1 MFAKT
6 RQTAFELA
14 RQVATD
20 FPPSL
25 QGLSGRK
32 ALDIFQ
38 RTAVQLRQRAQV
50 IQKAEGMGVFR
61 RIVFARALQ
70 KEFVLLG
77 YQGALVRQL
86 MSEALAALTFGS
98 R

>member
-6 RQTAFELA
+6 RQSAVLLA

-32 ALDIFQ
+32 ALDMFQ
-38 RTAVQLRQRAQV
+38 RSAASLRQRAQA
-50 IQKAEGMGVFR
+50 IQKVESMGMVR
-61 RIVFARALQ
+61 RIVFARSLQ
-70 KEFVLLG
+70 KEFVALG

-86 MSEALAALTFGS
+86 MSEALAALTFGG